1 MRIGEISSPEFG
13 ELRDWWVL
21 LLRDWWVL
29 LLRDWWVLLLSD
41 WWVLLLSDWWLFSP
55 PPFPCIR
62 PMG

>member
-41 WWVLLLSDWWLFSP
+41 WWLFSP